1 MKILIQLKNDNIV
14 RQIKLNKKTYKIGK
28 GTENDIVFD
37 VEKVSREH
45 ALLVEDGDTYSIID
59 KNSRNHV
66 YVNGE
71 QVKKKKL
78 VSRDVIN
85 ISKGVTLLYFS
96 EDDSRKKI
104 NGMADRLWEAINKN
118 DFLRLKEVTDRII
131 SLDNLN
137 NILNV
142 ILQEIIKL
150 VGAERGFIVLTDNK
164 GKIRKD
170 SSSVSYNIELN
181 NISFSKSVF
190 SHSTVKKVIE
200 ERKSIFI
207 LNIET
212 SKEIISKSV
221 LELDLR
227 SIMCL
232 PLLFGERL
240 LGVLYVDASYKLT
253 DFNDIDK
260 LFFTILADHA
270 AIAIENAKRY
280 DQLHDFN
287 KRLEERFQ
295 DSEKRYQNLIELSP
309 EPIAVHS
316 EGKIVFANPATLKM
330 FGAEKPGD
338 IIGKP
343 IMEVIHPDYRDVV
356 KKRVKLQREKGKSAT
371 LLEEKF
377 IRLDGETI
385 YVEVIASPMTYNG
398 KPASLVLTRD
408 ITEKRKMEEELLKS
422 QKLESIALLAGGIAH
437 DFNNILTAILGNIS
451 LAEMNL
457 ISNKPQKCKNI
468 LGEAVKACQHARDLT
483 QQLLTFAKG
492 GEPVKK
498 LESIEKLLKQSVE
511 FVLRGS
517 NVRCEFLLPKT
528 LWTAELDKGQ
538 FEQVINNMVINA
550 IQAMPEGGTIQVK
563 AKNVTIDSKS
573 KFKLKSGKYIRISI
587 KDHGIGIPENHISK
601 IFDPYYTTK
610 QKGSG
615 LGLAT
620 AYSIIK
626 KHNGIIWVESKIGK
640 GAAFHI
646 FIPASQ
652 KTIPLTT
659 DLEEMKLTGKGSVLL
674 MDDEESVRNVAGN
687 MLEDLGYSV
696 EYAKD
701 GKEAVELY
709 KKAFKAKKSFD
720 IVILDLTIPGGMS
733 GKEAIKKLIKIDPKI
748 TAIVSSGY
756 SNNPVMANYK
766 AYGFSGVVEK
776 PYSVQDLGKVLKKI
790 KNNSK
795 QFGFCALKGGNG

>member
-14 RQIKLNKKTYKIGK
+14 KQIKLNKKTYEIGR

-78 VSRDVIN
+78 VSKDVIN

-96 EDDSRKKI
+96 EDESRKKI
-104 NGMADRLWEAINKN
+104 NGMVDRLWEAVNKN
-118 DFLRLKEVTDRII
+118 DFLRLKEVTNRVI
-131 SLDNLN
+131 SLDSLN

-150 VGAERGFIVLTDNK
+150 VGAERGFIVLTDKK
-164 GKIRKD
+164 GEIRKD

-181 NISFSKSVF
+181 NIPFSKSVF
-190 SHSTVKKVIE
+190 SYSTVKKVIE

-207 LNIET
+207 LNVET
-212 SKEIISKSV
+212 SKEIIPKSV

-227 SIMCL
+227 SIMCS

-253 DFNDIDK
+253 DFNDIDN

-280 DQLHDFN
+280 DQLQDFN
-287 KRLEERFQ
+287 KRLEEKIQ
-295 DSEKRYQNLIELSP
+295 DSEKRYQNLIEFSP

-316 EGKIVFANPATLKM
+316 EGKMVFANPAALRM
-330 FGAEKPGD
+330 FGAKKPED
-338 IIGKP
+338 LIGKTVL
-343 IMEVIHPDYRDVV
+343 ELLHPDYHGIV
-356 KKRVKLQREKGKSAT
+356 KKRIQIQKDKGETVS
-371 LLEEKF
+371 LIEEVF
-377 IRLDGETI
+377 IRLDGKPI
-385 YVEVIASPMTYNG
+385 NVEVVATPLIYNG
-398 KPASLVLTRD
+398 KKASLVLTRD
-408 ITEKRKMEEELLKS
+408 ITEKRKMEEEILKS

-457 ISNKPQKCKNI
+457 IANKPQKCKNI
-468 LGEAVKACQHARDLT
+468 LGEAAKACQHARDLT

-498 LESIEKLLKQSVE
+498 LVSIEKLLKQSVE

-517 NVRCEFLLPKT
+517 NVRCKFLLPKT
-528 LWTAELDKGQ
+528 LWAAELDKGQ
-538 FEQVINNMVINA
+538 FEQVINNIVINA

-573 KFKLKSGKYIRISI
+573 KFKLKSGKYIKISI

-640 GAAFHI
+640 GATFYI

-652 KTIPLTT
+652 KRIPSITVLK
-659 DLEEMKLTGKGSVLL
+659 EKALTGKGCVLL
-674 MDDEESVRNVAGN
+674 MDDEISVRNVAGN
-687 MLEDLGYSV
+687 MLESLGYSV
-696 EYAKD
+696 EYAED

-709 KKAFKAKKSFD
+709 KKAFKAKKPFD

-733 GKEAIKKLIKIDPKI
+733 GKEAIKELIKIDPKI

-756 SNNPVMANYK
+756 SNNPIMANYK

-790 KNNSK
+790 KRNK
-795 QFGFCALKGGNG
+795 K